1 LPARLFAYR
10 HPEAFA
16 RLIDILVD
24 ASASYLV
31 RQFTAGAVPQELKN
45 LATIPFDGRNDA
57 IEVTMSIAMTSAGG
71 SASDRPV

>member
-1 LPARLFAYR
+1 MPAASRRTRAAARSALPARLFAYR

-31 RQFTAGAVPQELKN
+31 
-45 LATIPFDGRNDA
+45 
-57 IEVTMSIAMTSAGG
+57 S
-71 SASDRPV
+71 